1 MIVCK
6 NPGSLWFWSHADL
19 WKHKNCEKK
28 HDSKEVLS
36 SFIKNNLYKRV
47 SKTTSK
53 SKISWESLRSIVEC
67 SFILELWYQ

>member
-28 HDSKEVLS
+28 KHDSWEVLS
-36 SFIKNNLYKRV
+36 SFIKNNLYKCRKQHQKV
-47 SKTTSK
+47 K
-53 SKISWESLRSIVEC
+53 LVEKV
-67 SFILELWYQ
+67 